1 MPLTDRIGRLS
12 NAIKALAAVIALLPG
27 VAILLGLVDI
37 PPSVVDLIKF
47 TSFALS
53 IAVVIVVLLLSEQI
67 RNLKPVLA
75 AVIVAGCAITGG
87 VLAVSYL
94 TFTRSHIV
102 ITQDGPTIE
111 HFIIPL
117 KPSAEIKKLIEPY
130 QDDYVEALETSVQS
144 DELASAMQK
153 ESGSAIGA
161 IVALLLCAQTLVIS
175 AIVIGAWKLA
185 TIDIRPRPRRR
196 AH

>member
-1 MPLTDRIGRLS
+1 LTDRIGRLS
-12 NAIKALAAVIALLPG
+12 GVIKALGAVVALLPG

-53 IAVVIVVLLLSEQI
+53 VAVVIVVLLLSQQI
-67 RNLKPVLA
+67 QKLKPVLA
-75 AVIVAGCAITGG
+75 AVIVSVCAIAGG

-102 ITQDGPTIE
+102 VTQDGAATE
-111 HFIIPL
+111 YFIIPL
-117 KPSAEIKKLIEPY
+117 NPSGEIKKLIEPY
-130 QDDYVEALETSVQS
+130 QGDYVEALETSVQR
-144 DELASAMQK
+144 DELVAAMQK
-153 ESGSAIGA
+153 ESGSAIAA
-161 IVALLLCAQTLVIS
+161 IVSLLLFAQTLVIS

-185 TIDIRPRPRRR
+185 TIDRRGR
-196 AH
+196 RTAP